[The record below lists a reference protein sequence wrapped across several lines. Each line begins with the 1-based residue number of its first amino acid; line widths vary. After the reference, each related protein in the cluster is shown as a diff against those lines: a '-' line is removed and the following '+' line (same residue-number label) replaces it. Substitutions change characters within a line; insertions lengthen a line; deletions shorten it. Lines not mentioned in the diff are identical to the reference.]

1 MSDFLQRD
9 VGSTERGAPRDL
21 RLHDY
26 EKFGMNNETF
36 MREARRF
43 LSFKARCRRC
53 EKRSGKSCVVCSQHE
68 NRCGSS
74 GRFEVGY
81 EFSIRVTVVAFSP
94 HRPGICPFLSGK

>member
-36 MREARRF
+36 MRG
-43 LSFKARCRRC
+43 
-53 EKRSGKSCVVCSQHE
+53 EKV
-68 NRCGSS
+68 
-74 GRFEVGY
+74 
-81 EFSIRVTVVAFSP
+81 
-94 HRPGICPFLSGK
+94 PFLQGQMQKM